1 MMTCLLLKLE
11 NPILWK
17 GCLDEVDVW
26 QLAIISPDTPA
37 NQHNISLTSLSAQT
51 TFFSIWLPKQNAHT
65 WRTATVN
72 KEWPKYDPQPQFQK
86 KLECCVNKNWMI
98 CKSHKPLFA
107 SNQIIC
113 SGGCPKNASL
123 LILDQ

>member
-37 NQHNISLTSLSAQT
+37 NQHNISLTLLSAQT
-51 TFFSIWLPKQNAHT
+51 TFFQDDYQRKMHT
-65 WRTATVN
+65 
-72 KEWPKYDPQPQFQK
+72 
-86 KLECCVNKNWMI
+86 LEE
-98 CKSHKPLFA
+98 L
-107 SNQIIC
+107 Q
-113 SGGCPKNASL
+113 
-123 LILDQ
+123 Q